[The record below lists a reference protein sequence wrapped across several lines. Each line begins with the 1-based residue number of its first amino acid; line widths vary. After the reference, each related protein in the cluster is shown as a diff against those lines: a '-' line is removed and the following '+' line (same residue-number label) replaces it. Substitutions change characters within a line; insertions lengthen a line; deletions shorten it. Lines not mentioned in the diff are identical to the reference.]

1 MTHEV
6 GHGSPVQPYGD
17 APHAGVILHKVVV
30 FENLPMTL
38 CDDLLYYFRGS
49 AIHRWVCE
57 GGGGA
62 GGNGTSRRGGVTS
75 MDHHDMTGDGI
86 RDLIVGRDDGS
97 LEVYS
102 YEDGDES
109 EPTMRFSMVSKQ

>member
-1 MTHEV
+1 MIMSLVNQTTHEIQSC
-6 GHGSPVQPYGD
+6 GAQKI
-17 APHAGVILHKVVV
+17 ILC
-30 FENLPMTL
+30 T
-38 CDDLLYYFRGS
+38 RGS

-57 GGGGA
+57 GGGGV
-62 GGNGTSRRGGVTS
+62 GSSRRGGVTS

-109 EPTMRFSMVSKQ
+109 EPTMRFSMVSHKDKANMI